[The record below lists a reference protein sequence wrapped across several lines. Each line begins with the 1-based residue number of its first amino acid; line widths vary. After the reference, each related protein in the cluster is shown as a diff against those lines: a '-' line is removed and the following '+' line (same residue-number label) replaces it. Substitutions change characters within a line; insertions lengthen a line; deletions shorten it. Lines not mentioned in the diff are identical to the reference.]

1 MDGTGAEQGRQWD
14 MRGKSFRFLSDKLYP
29 ACLRI
34 YIYSFLAVT
43 FSTLFL
49 ECCLF
54 LLLSIKEIVLIQ
66 FFFLLLWV
74 SASPGLPGSS
84 YTPSH
89 LILSTLSAEVSTP
102 NANLAKML
110 PF

>member
-1 MDGTGAEQGRQWD
+1 MVKA
-14 MRGKSFRFLSDKLYP
+14 SDFCQTSCTQP
-29 ACLRI
+29 ALGYI
-34 YIYSFLAVT
+34 YIYIFLAVT